1 MTDPDP
7 MDEAGLLRLAREK
20 ASKLLESLIA
30 QRDDLERVPLQS
42 APDQWELG
50 RKAFENAIASA
61 RRTLQGIDDAIRCA
75 AQRE

>member
-1 MTDPDP
+1 MSHPDP
-7 MDEAGLLRLAREK
+7 MDEAQLLRLAREK
-20 ASKLLESLIA
+20 ATKLLESLIA
-30 QRDDLERVPLQS
+30 QRDDLERVPLQT

>member
-1 MTDPDP
+1 
-7 MDEAGLLRLAREK
+7 MDEAQLLRLAREK
-20 ASKLLESLIA
+20 ASRLLAALIA
-30 QRDDLERVPLQS
+30 QRDDLERVPLQT

-75 AQRE
+75 AHHD

>member
-1 MTDPDP
+1 MSYPDP
-7 MDEAGLLRLAREK
+7 MDEAQLLRLAREK

-30 QRDDLERVPLQS
+30 QRDDLERVPLQT

-75 AQRE
+75 ARRD

>member
-7 MDEAGLLRLAREK
+7 MDEAQLLRLAREK
-20 ASKLLESLIA
+20 ATKLLESLIA
-30 QRDDLERVPLQS
+30 QRDDLERVPLQT
-42 APDQWELG
+42 APDPWELG

-75 AQRE
+75 AQRD

>member
-7 MDEAGLLRLAREK
+7 MDEAQLLRLAREK
-20 ASKLLESLIA
+20 ATKLLESLIA
-30 QRDDLERVPLQS
+30 QRDDLERVPLQT

-50 RKAFENAIASA
+50 RKAFENAIDSA

-75 AQRE
+75 AQRD

>member
-1 MTDPDP
+1 MSQPDP
-7 MDEAGLLRLAREK
+7 MDEAQLLRLAREK
-20 ASKLLESLIA
+20 ATKLLESLIT

-75 AQRE
+75 AQRD

>member
-7 MDEAGLLRLAREK
+7 MDEAQLLRLAREK
-20 ASKLLESLIA
+20 ATKLLESLIT
-30 QRDDLERVPLQS
+30 QRDDLERVPLQT
-42 APDQWELG
+42 APDQWALG

-75 AQRE
+75 AQRD